1 MKSVKGRILKKLK
14 TIKTIGYPK
23 AERILH
29 VNAAD
34 GVIDKV
40 ETRVSEE
47 EVMQIDKKIEKKSS
61 FSVQE
66 VEIIDVSELMKD
78 LEESD
83 ESDIDDKENSR
94 PVIYPVGDRVRV
106 HSNSKSLGA
115 SGSPLL
121 EIDVFRMS
129 NLDSGAVFDP
139 NLLSAFQQ
147 ASLEVKAR
155 GLDYDHD
162 LDTEPPLKSLKLGE
176 IDNPLSNFE
185 RICPLGGS
193 DSVILYTTGFRS
205 VRKTFED
212 CASIRFLLEGF
223 KVLYDERDLSMHLD
237 FRDELWRLLGG
248 KVVPPRLFI
257 KGRYIG
263 GAEEVLRLHEQGRLR
278 PLLAGIPI
286 NMWDGPCEGC
296 AGVQF
301 VVCFRCSGSRKVGS
315 ADGRLPEK
323 CGECNENGLILCPF
337 CC

>member
-23 AERILH
+23 PERILH

-34 GVIDKV
+34 GLIDKL

-47 EVMQIDKKIEKKSS
+47 EIMQIERKIETKSS

-66 VEIIDVSELMKD
+66 VEIIDVSELMKG

-83 ESDIDDKENSR
+83 ESDIDNKENSQ
-94 PVIYPVGDRVRV
+94 PVRDPIADRVQV

-121 EIDVFRMS
+121 EIDILRAP
-129 NLDSGAVFDP
+129 NLDSGTVFDP
-139 NLLSAFQQ
+139 NLLSAYQQ
-147 ASLEVKAR
+147 GGLEVKAR
-155 GLDYDHD
+155 GLGYDHD
-162 LDTEPPLKSLKLGE
+162 SDTEPPLKSLKLE
-176 IDNPLSNFE
+176 DVDNPLLDFE
-185 RICPLGGS
+185 RICPPGGS

-205 VRKTFED
+205 IRKTFED
-212 CASIRFLLEGF
+212 CASVRILLEGF
-223 KVLYDERDLSMHLD
+223 KVLYDERDLSMHMD
-237 FRDELWRLLGG
+237 FGDELWRLLGG

-278 PLLAGIPI
+278 PLLAGIPV
-286 NMWDGPCEGC
+286 NTWDGPCEGC
-296 AGVQF
+296 AGVRF

-315 ADGRLPEK
+315 GDGRLPEK